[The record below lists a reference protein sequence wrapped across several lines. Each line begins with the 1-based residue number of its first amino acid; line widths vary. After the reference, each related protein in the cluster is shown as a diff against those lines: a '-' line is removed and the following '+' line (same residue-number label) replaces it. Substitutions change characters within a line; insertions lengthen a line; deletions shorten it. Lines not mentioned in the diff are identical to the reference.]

1 MQASQS
7 GPTLKVI
14 CKSLR
19 VEWTTGCFKNCPCEG
34 DGWLKGQGE
43 GQPNQYSA
51 RGRHVSQGA
60 FTFVKLIS
68 FLKRL
73 YVKVM
78 FQWAGMKISQA
89 YIKYF
94 RFFALKLGCL
104 STGRN
109 ILVGGMSV
117 SGQ

>member
-1 MQASQS
+1 MCMC
-7 GPTLKVI
+7 V
-14 CKSLR
+14 
-19 VEWTTGCFKNCPCEG
+19 CECVCVCV
-34 DGWLKGQGE
+34 
-43 GQPNQYSA
+43 
-51 RGRHVSQGA
+51 HVCV
-60 FTFVKLIS
+60 TFEKLIN